1 MSETETTTRHY
12 SATDI
17 AAVLGLPE
25 PTAEQQR
32 VIEAPL
38 EPALV
43 VAGAG
48 SGKTETMA
56 SRVVWLLA
64 NGHVRVPEILG
75 LTFTRK
81 AAGELGER
89 IAKRIDLLTD
99 KGLLDVALDPF
110 DAPTVSTYNAFANA
124 IFRDHALL
132 VGRESESQLLGEAS
146 AWQLARSLVVRSDDD
161 RLAEMGK
168 SVDQITEAVLSLS
181 HALGEN
187 VADAGEVARMAERFL
202 DVASLPFTGRAHR
215 PHVTRATG
223 AVASLPALLDLATAF
238 SAEKARRGFVEFS
251 DQVALALEVCE
262 TDAAVVAE
270 YRDRYRVIL
279 LDEYQDTSVVQT
291 RLLARLFG
299 GTAVMAVG
307 DPHQSIYGFRG
318 ASAANLGRFPG
329 DFGAGDQSSYTLST
343 SWRNPVRVLDAANVV
358 VDELSRASLV
368 EVGRLRPRPSAP
380 EGHVEVAFPETL
392 PEEAAA
398 VAEWLERGLATTNDD
413 GSKRTA
419 ALLFRSKKNVQVFAE
434 ALRARGVPFHVLGV
448 GGLLSRPEI
457 VDLVSCLR
465 VLHDPAAGSELIR
478 LLAGA
483 RWRVGLHDIKVLRE
497 VSSWLFQHD
506 HAQQKLPDQV
516 RERLR
521 ASVAAGE
528 DGSIVDA
535 LDFVGAAPV
544 THSQLRGFS
553 PEGLD
558 RLRRLARQLA
568 SLRNRIGLD
577 LVDLVALVQQEM
589 LLDIEVAAVN
599 GSLHGGAY
607 LQAFDDEVAGYVATD
622 ENASLAGFLGWLSA
636 AERRDDMGP
645 RSEASE
651 AGVVQLLTIHGAKGL
666 EWQLVAVPRLVE
678 GELPG
683 TSRDGNGWVAFGELP
698 YEFRGDASELPMLA
712 WRGADDQ
719 NEFHEAVEVFRDEL
733 KRRHLAEERRLGYVA
748 LTRARDA
755 LLLTGSFWAT
765 QKRPRRPSAYLAELA
780 EAGLI
785 PAEALPEAPESDE
798 NPLAAEY
805 RTPAWPFDPL
815 GARRGVVHEA
825 ADAVRRALESGSREA
840 GRWSDDIEL
849 LLRESAA
856 LRDRSGAVGL
866 PQRIPASR
874 FKDYVDDPAA
884 VVASLRRP
892 LPERPYRATRLGTLF
907 HAWVESRF
915 RPSGQIETLD
925 ASPFELDFDADDEGT
940 AGSGAPALGLGDAPV
955 DADDAR
961 RLAELQTTFE
971 ASEWADLEA
980 VDVELE
986 IHLPLGER
994 TVICKIDAVFE
1005 RDGGYQVVD
1014 WKTGKAPRDD
1024 RDLELK
1030 QLQLAL
1036 YREAYSAYR
1045 GIDPERID
1053 AVFYFVADDVILR
1066 PVHVSD
1072 RAELERLWAGVEGSG
1087 VASSGGA
1094 SG

>member
-1 MSETETTTRHY
+1 MCATARYAATE
-12 SATDI
+12 I
-17 AAVLGLPE
+17 AAALGLPE
-25 PTAEQQR
+25 PTVEQQR

-64 NGHVRVPEILG
+64 NGHVTVPQVLG

-89 IAKRIDLLTD
+89 IGRRIELLAE
-99 KGLLDVALDPF
+99 KGLLEASLDPF

-124 IFRDHALL
+124 IFRDHALI

-146 AWQLARSLVVRSDDD
+146 AWQLARSLVVRSTDE
-161 RLAEMGK
+161 RLAALGK

-187 VADAGEVARMAERFL
+187 VADPEAVASMAEQFV

-215 PHVTRATG
+215 PHVTRAVT
-223 AVASLPALLDLATAF
+223 ALATLPPLVGLATAF
-238 SAEKARRGFVEFS
+238 SAEKAQRGFVEFS

-262 TDAAVVAE
+262 TDPAVAEE
-270 YRDRYRVIL
+270 YRDRFRVIL

-291 RLLARLFG
+291 RLLSRLFG

-318 ASAANLGRFPG
+318 ASAANLGRFPV
-329 DFGAGDQSSYTLST
+329 DFAARDDASYTLST
-343 SWRNPVRVLDAANVV
+343 SWRNPVRVLDSANVV
-358 VDELSRASLV
+358 VDELSRASEV
-368 EVGRLRPRPSAP
+368 AVGRLQPRPGAP
-380 EGHVEVAFPETL
+380 EGTVETAFAETL

-398 VAEWLERGLATTNDD
+398 VAEWFERGLASLNDD

-419 ALLFRSKKNVQVFAE
+419 ALLFRSKKTVPVFAE
-434 ALRARGVPFHVLGV
+434 ALRVRGVPFHVLGV

-465 VLHDPAAGSELIR
+465 VLHDPSAGSELIR

-483 RWRVGLHDIKVLRE
+483 RWRVGIHDIKVLRD

-506 HAQQKLPDQV
+506 HAQQRLPEEV
-516 RERLR
+516 RARLR

-535 LDFVGAAPV
+535 LDFVGTAPE
-544 THSQLRGFS
+544 THSQLGAFS
-553 PEGLD
+553 PDGLA
-558 RLRRLARQLA
+558 RLRTLARHLA
-568 SLRNRIGLD
+568 FLRNRIGLD

-589 LLDIEVAAVN
+589 LLDIEVAAVG
-599 GSLHGGAY
+599 GSLHGNAY
-607 LQAFDDEVAGYVATD
+607 LQAFDDEVAGYVAAD
-622 ENASLAGFLGWLSA
+622 ENASLAGFLGWLAA

-645 RSEASE
+645 RSDASE
-651 AGVVQLLTIHGAKGL
+651 AGVVQLLTVHGAKGL

-683 TSRDGNGWVAFGELP
+683 TPREGNGWVAFGELP
-698 YEFRGDASELPMLA
+698 YEFRGDSSELPVLA
-712 WRGADDQ
+712 WRGAEDQ
-719 NEFHEAVEVFRDEL
+719 NEFHEAVEAFRDDL
-733 KRRHLAEERRLGYVA
+733 KRRHLAEERRLAYVA

-765 QKRPRRPSAYLAELA
+765 QKRPRKPSPYLRQLA
-780 EAGLI
+780 EAGLV
-785 PAEALPEAPESDE
+785 PEQALPEESAFEE
-798 NPLAAEY
+798 NPLAAEF
-805 RTPAWPFDPL
+805 RTPSWPFDPL
-815 GARRGVVHEA
+815 GGRRDIVHA
-825 ADAVRRALESGSREA
+825 AAEAVRQATEGGALDA
-840 GRWSDDIEL
+840 GRWSADIEL

-856 LRDRSGAVGL
+856 LRDRTGVVGL

-884 VVASLRRP
+884 VAAALRRP
-892 LPERPYRATRLGTLF
+892 LPEKPYRATRMGTLF
-907 HAWVESRF
+907 HAWVEDRF
-915 RPSGQIETLD
+915 RPTGASETLD
-925 ASPFELDFDADDEGT
+925 SGSFELDLDLDDEATTG
-940 AGSGAPALGLGDAPV
+940 GPSDAPI

-961 RLAELQTTFE
+961 RLAELQATFE
-971 ASEWADLEA
+971 ASEWATLEP

-986 IHLPLGER
+986 IHLPLGRR

-1005 RDGGYQVVD
+1005 RNGRFQVVD
-1014 WKTGKAPRDD
+1014 WKTGKAPRT
-1024 RDLELK
+1024 
-1030 QLQLAL
+1030 
-1036 YREAYSAYR
+1036 
-1045 GIDPERID
+1045 
-1053 AVFYFVADDVILR
+1053 
-1066 PVHVSD
+1066 
-1072 RAELERLWAGVEGSG
+1072 RATSN
-1087 VASSGGA
+1087 
-1094 SG
+1094 

>member
-1 MSETETTTRHY
+1 MSTSTMRYAATE
-12 SATDI
+12 I
-17 AAVLGLPE
+17 AAALGLPE
-25 PTAEQQR
+25 PTPEQQR

-64 NGHVRVPEILG
+64 NGHVTVPQVLG

-89 IAKRIDLLTD
+89 IGNRIDLLTE
-99 KGLLDVALDPF
+99 KGLLEARLDPF

-146 AWQLARSLVVRSDDD
+146 AWQLARSLVVRSTDD
-161 RLAEMGK
+161 RLASLGK

-187 VADAGEVARMAERFL
+187 VADPASVGSMAERFL
-202 DVASLPFTGRAHR
+202 EVASLPFTGRAHR
-215 PHVTRATG
+215 PHVTRAVT
-223 AVASLPALLDLATAF
+223 ALASLPPLVELAAAF
-238 SAEKARRGFVEFS
+238 SVEKARRGFVEFS

-262 TDAAVVAE
+262 SDGSVVEE
-270 YRDRYRVIL
+270 YRDRFRVIL

-291 RLLARLFG
+291 RLLSRLFAS
-299 GTAVMAVG
+299 TAVMAVG

-318 ASAANLGRFPG
+318 ASAANLGRFPA
-329 DFGAGDQSSYTLST
+329 DFTARDDASYTLST
-343 SWRNPVRVLDAANVV
+343 SWRNPVRVLDSANVV
-358 VDELSRASLV
+358 VDELSRASDV
-368 EVGRLRPRPSAP
+368 AVGRLRARPGAP
-380 EGHVEVAFPETL
+380 DGAVETAFVETL
-392 PEEAAA
+392 PEEAAL
-398 VAEWLERGLATTNDD
+398 VADWFARELQKTNDD
-413 GSKRTA
+413 GAKRTA
-419 ALLFRSKKNVQVFAE
+419 AMLFRSKKNVSVFAE
-434 ALRARGVPFHVLGV
+434 ALRDRGVPFHVLGV

-465 VLHDPAAGSELIR
+465 VLHDPSSGSELIR
-478 LLAGA
+478 LMAGA
-483 RWRVGLHDIKVLRE
+483 RWRIGIHDIKVLRD

-506 HAQQKLPDQV
+506 HAQQRLPEAV
-516 RERLR
+516 RARLR

-535 LDFVGAAPV
+535 LDFVGTAPES
-544 THSQLRGFS
+544 HSQLEAFS
-553 PEGLD
+553 PDGLS
-558 RLRRLARQLA
+558 RLRALARQLA

-577 LVDLVALVQQEM
+577 LVDLVTLVQQEM

-599 GSLHGGAY
+599 GSLHGSAY

-622 ENASLAGFLGWLSA
+622 ENASLAGFLGWIAA

-645 RSEASE
+645 RSDASE
-651 AGVVQLLTIHGAKGL
+651 AGVVQLLTVHGAKGL
-666 EWQLVAVPRLVE
+666 EWQLVAVPRMVE

-683 TSRDGNGWVAFGELP
+683 TAREGNGWVAFGELP
-698 YEFRGDASELPMLA
+698 YEFRGDSSELPVLA
-712 WRGADDQ
+712 WRGAEDQ

-733 KRRHLAEERRLGYVA
+733 KRRHLAEERRLAYVA
-748 LTRARDA
+748 LTRAQDA

-765 QKRPRRPSAYLAELA
+765 QKRPRQPSPYLRQLA
-780 EAGLI
+780 EADLVSDS
-785 PAEALPEAPESDE
+785 ALPDASTFDE
-798 NPLAAEY
+798 NPLAAEF
-805 RTPAWPFDPL
+805 RTPTWPFDPL
-815 GARRGVVHEA
+815 GGRRGVVHA
-825 ADAVRRALESGSREA
+825 AAAAVRQAIELEAPDA
-840 GRWSDDIEL
+840 GRWNADIEL

-856 LRDRSGAVGL
+856 LRDGSGVAGL

-884 VVASLRRP
+884 VAASLRRP

-907 HAWVESRF
+907 HAWVEDRF
-915 RPSGQIETLD
+915 RPTGASETLD
-925 ASPFELDFDADDEGT
+925 SGSFELDFDPDDEGV
-940 AGSGAPALGLGDAPV
+940 GSRVSGVPV

-961 RLAELQTTFE
+961 RLAELQATFE
-971 ASEWADLEA
+971 ASEWAALEP
-980 VDVELE
+980 VDVEIE
-986 IHLPLGER
+986 IHLPLGTR

-1005 RDGGYQVVD
+1005 RDGRYQVVD
-1014 WKTGKAPRDD
+1014 WKTGKAPSDP

-1036 YREAYSAYR
+1036 YREAYAAYR
-1045 GIDPERID
+1045 GIDVDLID
-1053 AVFYFVADDVILR
+1053 AVFYFVADDTKLQ
-1066 PVHVSD
+1066 PDHVSD
-1072 RAELERLWAGVEGSG
+1072 RSELEELWAGVEAGR
-1087 VASSGGA
+1087 
-1094 SG
+1094 